1 MQLMLKERALRS
13 NPRRHLE
20 RNLDTFPVFR
30 PETLRIFGI
39 PGGRHAGF
47 NFGRVWIIRVVFV
60 DDVLNQWQVLFDT
73 KRRNRNHDGPDAP
86 FIDATCN
93 LAAVN
98 GMVDRPSHIH
108 IAKVFLLIVQN

>member
-1 MQLMLKERALRS
+1 MLEGVIRLVDRSAMHPNNLGFAHTEAVSNRRRLSLFENRFETAFVQLMFKERALRS

-60 DDVLNQWQVLFDT
+60 DDVLHQWQISLDT
-73 KRRNRNHDGPDAP
+73 
-86 FIDATCN
+86 
-93 LAAVN
+93 V
-98 GMVDRPSHIH
+98 
-108 IAKVFLLIVQN
+108 